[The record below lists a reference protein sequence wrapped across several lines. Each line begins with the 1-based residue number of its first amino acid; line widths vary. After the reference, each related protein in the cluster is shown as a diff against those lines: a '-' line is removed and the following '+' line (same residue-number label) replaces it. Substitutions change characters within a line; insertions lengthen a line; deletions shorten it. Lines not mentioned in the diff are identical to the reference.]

1 MLKYSVF
8 LLLLVLATL
17 RVDSVAFTFHANNDK
32 RKDIAPI
39 KKIKFD
45 VKKASIGGILLGVS
59 EKDVIKKL
67 GLPKSRKTGYSPC
80 GESKYITLTYNGINI
95 ELDGISETN
104 KFYVNSITTSSSRY
118 PTDTGIRTGDLMSKA
133 RKIYLPATSN
143 DGQRGDEFYFSDPKY
158 NWSGIN
164 FKGEKGTVKSISIG
178 VDRC

>member
-8 LLLLVLATL
+8 LLFLVLATL

-45 VKKASIGGILLGVS
+45 VKKASIGGIRLGVS
-59 EKDVIKKL
+59 EKDIIKKL

-80 GESKYITLTYNGINI
+80 GESKYIALTYNGINI

-104 KFYVNSITTSSSRY
+104 K
-118 PTDTGIRTGDLMSKA
+118 
-133 RKIYLPATSN
+133 
-143 DGQRGDEFYFSDPKY
+143 FYFSDPKY